1 MREKVVHT
9 KMAKECSRQKEEQV
23 RSPEAGTSSEHSRET
38 EGGLCHWRGG
48 ECGGVVGNERRGIRS
63 FKTS

>member
-23 RSPEAGTSSEHSRET
+23 RSPEAGTSSERVQGRQK
-38 EGGLCHWRGG
+38 EGCATG
-48 ECGGVVGNERRGIRS
+48 EEASVGEL
-63 FKTS
+63 